1 VREQAV
7 HILKRLRSPDL
18 GSRLPLPVSGTPIN
32 LAEIADAMEADVQA
46 LDQLT
51 DALTEVRTNL
61 GDSVVRKQAGL
72 KRHRRVFLN
81 VARIQ
86 EAYYRLA
93 GLDAHASR
101 IRATVPQ
108 SRSASTPPE
117 PAPEVPPGNSNTP
130 PVAVEAA

>member
-1 VREQAV
+1 VQQAV
-7 HILKRLRSPDL
+7 HVLKRLRSPDL
-18 GSRLPLPVSGTPIN
+18 TSRLPVPVSGTPIN
-32 LAEIADAMEADVQA
+32 LAEIADAMEADVQE
-46 LDQLT
+46 LDQVT
-51 DALTEVRTNL
+51 DTLTEVRTHL
-61 GDSVVRKQAGL
+61 ALSLVRKQAGL

-108 SRSASTPPE
+108 ARSASTPPE
-117 PAPEVPPGNSNTP
+117 SAPEVPPSNSNTP